1 MRIWLTAFAL
11 AGSAP
16 SLGQTAVTMDF
27 SQVQTKV
34 PGVESRTTGDFIEN
48 RLGIWRTAAQVSDAG
63 DTAAISRDMSQTT
76 AAPASPQGLAYVDPC
91 SKLRV
96 PADVPGLRDDV
107 MRRRLSWWPVVSATE
122 CRYGIPAGLLDAVIL
137 QESRYQIA
145 AISPKGA
152 IGLAQLMPGTAGD
165 LGVGDAFDPA
175 SNIDGGGRYLRAQ
188 LDRFKSVHLGIAA
201 YNAGPGAVRSARGIP
216 QNGETP
222 DYVRRVL
229 DFWSASEA
237 DPLTGARRI
246 AQMLGFVNN
255 EQ

>member
-16 SLGQTAVTMDF
+16 SFGQTAVTMDF
-27 SQVQTKV
+27 SQGQTTV
-34 PGVESRTTGDFIEN
+34 PGVESRATGDFIEN
-48 RLGIWRTAAQVSDAG
+48 RLGIWRTAPQVLDPSVASVI
-63 DTAAISRDMSQTT
+63 AHDMSRTT
-76 AAPASPQGLAYVDPC
+76 TSPAAQPGLAFVDPC
-91 SKLRV
+91 SKFRV
-96 PADVPGLRDDV
+96 PADVPGLQGDV
-107 MRRRLSWWPVVSATE
+107 IRRRLSWWSVVSATE

-137 QESRYQIA
+137 QESRYKTA
-145 AISPKGA
+145 VISPKGA

-165 LGVGDAFDPA
+165 LGVADAFDPA

-188 LDRFKSVHLGIAA
+188 LDRFKSVHLGVAA

-229 DFWSASEA
+229 DFWSASEG
-237 DPLTGARRI
+237 DPLVGARQT
-246 AQMLGFVNN
+246 AQMLGFVSN
-255 EQ
+255 EP

>member
-16 SLGQTAVTMDF
+16 SFGQTAVTMDF
-27 SQVQTKV
+27 SQGQMSV
-34 PGVESRTTGDFIEN
+34 PGVESRATGDFIEN
-48 RLGIWRTAAQVSDAG
+48 RLGIWRTAAHEADPG
-63 DTAAISRDMSQTT
+63 DIAAVLRDMPGTTT
-76 AAPASPQGLAYVDPC
+76 APTALPGLPYVDPC

-96 PADVPGLRDDV
+96 PADVPGLREDV
-107 MRRRLSWWPVVSATE
+107 MRRRLSWWSAVSATE

-165 LGVGDAFDPA
+165 LGVADAFDPA

-201 YNAGPGAVRSARGIP
+201 YNAGPGAVRAARGIP
-216 QNGETP
+216 QNSETP

-229 DFWSASEA
+229 DFWSASA
-237 DPLTGARRI
+237 GDPLASARRM
-246 AQMLGFVNN
+246 AQILGFVGDD
-255 EQ
+255 Q